1 MNILIETP
9 TWLGDSVMT
18 TPAIENIV
26 EKYPEAK
33 ITLFGSYISIETL
46 KLHPNVIKS
55 VVDESKKR
63 GNRFLNLKRIAKNL
77 GSFDIAISFR
87 SSIATK
93 FFFFFI
99 DAKEKYIFKREGKT
113 PIHQVIR
120 YNQFVNRAFKM
131 DSIPKTLKLYHE
143 KVEFFKPT
151 FGINPGASY
160 GNAKR
165 WYPREFAKVAIRL
178 ADTYHIII
186 FGSPNEV
193 DIAED
198 IERELISAG
207 IENYT
212 NMAGKTTIKELIEH
226 IAGLKLFITNDSGP
240 MHIAA
245 AYQIPT
251 ISIFGPTSPDETNQ
265 WRNPKSIIIKKD
277 LDCMPCMKRTCPLKH
292 HNCMKQIT
300 YSDVMME
307 IYRII

>member
-9 TWLGDSVMT
+9 TWLGDSVMI

-46 KLHPNVIKS
+46 KLHPNVIES

-178 ADTYHIII
+178 ADTYHIVI
-186 FGSPNEV
+186 FGSPDEV